1 MITTCVLLISINYE
15 IGANTDPTVADS
27 ATLEVTDPKCNV
39 AVVTLSAEDNVKLV
53 KQLNKEFKWPCIL
66 ELCTVTDL

>member
-53 KQLNKEFKWPCIL
+53 KQLNKGFKWPVYWNKY
-66 ELCTVTDL
+66 TVTDL

>member
-15 IGANTDPTVADS
+15 IGANTDPAVADS

-39 AVVTLSAEDNVKLV
+39 AVVTLSAEDNVKLL
-53 KQLNKEFKWPCIL
+53 KQLNKGFK
-66 ELCTVTDL
+66 